1 MKRLLLLTSLFAA
14 SLFAGAQSLQ
24 LITNPIDTAWGPAYS
39 VTEAKTDIY
48 VQNISSDTVEFK
60 VKRLPGW
67 SGNALTDVNYFCW
80 AQCYLPSVDDS
91 PDPYVLLPGQQHFL
105 SVYAQTDGDGNVL
118 CGDIS
123 YQFYETRNP
132 DDTLNITVT
141 FCTGETIGVDELAS
155 LNEFKVYP
163 NPAKSRAVISYS
175 LTNTNNAKVYL
186 TNMLG
191 SRVFETELYVNQTQK
206 EISVAEYPSGVYFLS
221 VVSDDNV
228 LKTERLVISQ

>member
-1 MKRLLLLTSLFAA
+1 MKRLLLLTSLFAV
-14 SLFAGAQSLQ
+14 SLLAGAQSLH

-39 VTEAKTDIY
+39 VSEAKTDIY
-48 VQNISSDTVEFK
+48 VENISLDTVEFK
-60 VKRLPGW
+60 VKRLAGW
-67 SGNALTDVNYFCW
+67 AGNALTDVNYFCW

-91 PDPYVLLPGQQHFL
+91 PDPYILLPGQQHFL
-105 SVYAQTDGDGNVL
+105 SVYAQTDGDGNIL

-141 FCTGETIGVDELAS
+141 FCTGATIGVAEAAT
-155 LNEFKVYP
+155 LNEFTVYP
-163 NPAKSRAVISYS
+163 NPAKNRVVMNYN
-175 LTNTNNAKVYL
+175 LTNTNNAKVYM

-191 SRVFETELYVNQTQK
+191 SRVLETTLDPNATQH
-206 EISVAEYPSGVYFLS
+206 EISVGEYPSGVYFLS
-221 VVSDDNV
+221 VVSDDKV